1 MVAEMRNG
9 GGWVMCVVA
18 VLLLSLLYEE
28 ATVID
33 PARES
38 KGGAQNDKIETIPAT
53 ERHLA
58 RSEHVA
64 RMVARSVF
72 AGGTLWPEW
81 LYGIVGIGHCNQ
93 SGQW

>member
-1 MVAEMRNG
+1 
-9 GGWVMCVVA
+9 MCVVA
-18 VLLLSLLYEE
+18 ALLLSLLYEE
-28 ATVID
+28 ATVIVS
-33 PARES
+33 ARRT

-53 ERHLA
+53 VTRLR

-81 LYGIVGIGHCNQ
+81 LYGIVGIGHCNN